1 MANLQVKNLPAELN
15 ERLHRYARARRQP
28 IREVVIEAVE
38 RELDRRTFVQ
48 RLRQRE
54 PVELSTSAANLL
66 ESERREQGHEP

>member
-1 MANLQVKNLPAELN
+1 MANLQVKNLPDELN
-15 ERLHRYARARRQP
+15 ERLHRYARERRQP

-54 PVELSTSAANLL
+54 PANLPTSAANLL
-66 ESERREQGHEP
+66 ESERRERGNEP

>member
-1 MANLQVKNLPAELN
+1 MPNLQVKNLPPELS
-15 ERLHRYARARRQP
+15 ERLHQHARERRQP

-54 PVELSTSAANLL
+54 PVELSTSPAALL
-66 ESERREQGHEP
+66 DSERRERGHGP